1 MPKKWLQTILPTAE
15 KIKRIPHIHHFGEF
29 IHNPNFWHLN
39 RYSVSTAV
47 SIGIFIAFMPFPGHM
62 ILACIIAMMLRANL
76 PLSISLVWVSNPF
89 TIPAMLFF
97 SYEVG
102 ALLLRIKPATFKVEM
117 TFRWLYHELQHV
129 ALPLLVG
136 SFMLG
141 MLFALIGNLTVRL
154 WWRFHVV
161 KAWKKR
167 QKIRLAHMHQ

>member
-15 KIKRIPHIHHFGEF
+15 KIKRIPHIHYFGEF

-47 SIGIFIAFMPFPGHM
+47 SIGIFISFMPFPGHM
-62 ILACIIAMMLRANL
+62 ILACISAMMLRANL
-76 PLSISLVWVSNPF
+76 PISISLVWISNPF
-89 TIPAMLFF
+89 TIPPMIYL
-97 SYEVG
+97 SYKVG
-102 ALLLRIKPATFKVEM
+102 ALLLHIKPVPFKVEM
-117 TFRWLYHELQHV
+117 TFGWLYHELQHV

-154 WWRFHVV
+154 WWRFYIVN
-161 KAWKKR
+161 AWKKR
-167 QKIRLAHMHQ
+167 QKARLGHMHP